1 MSKLSQDLPDE
12 RYRELRGAVF
22 ASDGTR
28 VMEALAGEVPVAV
41 LQIAGDGLLV
51 ALDQHVEG
59 TAELAS
65 AVSAALRERSNEGD
79 TELADQLDAALGT
92 APTPMLRPL
101 PVDLDDL
108 SSALEGDPML
118 SGGRLDLRTGDVIEE
133 PPMFR
138 SSFEDED
145 EDEDLAD
152 PGSWLHIES
161 EGSRPGY
168 GDLVAFLDTIDDD
181 AIAGRLGERLHG
193 RGVFRRFKDGLAEI
207 GELERFHRFADD
219 RSRGRARA
227 WLAAYDYCPTRRRR
241 V

>member
-22 ASDGTR
+22 DSDGTR

-145 EDEDLAD
+145 EDLAD
-152 PGSWLHIES
+152 PGSWLHIEF
-161 EGSRPGY
+161 GGLTPG
-168 GDLVAFLDTIDDD
+168 LW
-181 AIAGRLGERLHG
+181 RLG
-193 RGVFRRFKDGLAEI
+193 GVPRHDRR
-207 GELERFHRFADD
+207 RCD
-219 RSRGRARA
+219 RRAPGRAAPR
-227 WLAAYDYCPTRRRR
+227 TRRVPALQGWPRR
-241 V
+241 DRRAGTVPSLR